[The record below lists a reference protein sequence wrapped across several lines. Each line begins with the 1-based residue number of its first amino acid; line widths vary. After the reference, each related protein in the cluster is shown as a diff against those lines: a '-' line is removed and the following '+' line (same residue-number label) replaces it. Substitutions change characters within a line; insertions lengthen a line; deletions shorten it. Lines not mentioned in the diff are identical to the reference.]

1 MTGTAKVDAFQRAL
15 GPHMRAAFNLARW
28 LVRDPVDAEDVLQ
41 EAYVRAFRHFDTF
54 RGERAR
60 GWLLSIVRNACW
72 SFLSRRGEA
81 EEPFD
86 EERDTAAVVPLQ
98 LAEPEAQLVRGE
110 QARRI
115 QEEVQALRPDFRET
129 FILRELEGLSYK
141 EIAEVTGAPIGTVMS
156 RLSRAR
162 RELQARLGEAAHAYL
177 TRYEPPP
184 GLERRL

>member
-15 GPHMRAAFNLARW
+15 GPHMSAAWNLARW
-28 LVRDPVDAEDVLQ
+28 LVRDPSDAEDVLQ
-41 EAYVRAFRHFDTF
+41 EAYVRAFRHFDSF

-72 SFLSRRGEA
+72 SFLTRRGEA
-81 EEPFD
+81 SEEFD

-98 LAEPEAQLVRGE
+98 LTPEPELQLVRSD

-115 QEEVQALRPDFRET
+115 QEEVQALRPEFREA
-129 FILRELEGLSYK
+129 FLLREVEGLSYK
-141 EIAEVTGAPIGTVMS
+141 EIADVTAVPIGTVMS

-162 RELQARLGEAAHAYL
+162 RELQARLGGPARKASAS
-177 TRYEPPP
+177 
-184 GLERRL
+184 

>member
-1 MTGTAKVDAFQRAL
+1 MTEAAKVAAFQRAM
-15 GPHMRAAFNLARW
+15 GPHMRAAWNLARW
-28 LVRDPVDAEDVLQ
+28 LVREDADAQDVLQ
-41 EAYVRAFRHFDTF
+41 EAYMRAFRHFDNF
-54 RGERAR
+54 RGESAR

-81 EEPFD
+81 SDEFD

-98 LAEPEAQLVRGE
+98 ITPEPEAQLVRLD

-115 QEEVQALRPDFRET
+115 QEEVQALRPEFRET

-141 EIAEVTGAPIGTVMS
+141 EIADVTSVPIGTVMS

-162 RELQARLGEAAHAYL
+162 RELQARLGDAAREASVS
-177 TRYEPPP
+177 
-184 GLERRL
+184 